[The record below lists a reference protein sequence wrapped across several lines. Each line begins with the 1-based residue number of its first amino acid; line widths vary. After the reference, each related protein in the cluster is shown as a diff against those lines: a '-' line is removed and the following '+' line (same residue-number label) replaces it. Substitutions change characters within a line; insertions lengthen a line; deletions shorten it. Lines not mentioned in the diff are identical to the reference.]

1 MLRLFHENQLHN
13 FRPFAA
19 RLVRITFLLRKAR
32 VQLLSPLELFQLGGK
47 LPYGRDD
54 DEMEALLGVIGIQDI
69 WGKNDRNKGYSRKK

>member
-13 FRPFAA
+13 FRPFAT
-19 RLVRITFLLRKAR
+19 RLVRITFLLREAC

-47 LPYGRDD
+47 LSYGRDD

-69 WGKNDRNKGYSRKK
+69 WGKNYRNKGYSRKK